1 MGRSHITLGAVKIF
15 YPLPSLLFLVGA
27 LVMIFLGLFQ
37 KPPNG
42 WLILPGFFL
51 AFALVAFQIWADS
64 SSEAI
69 PSSQEMNNDSS
80 VYANVAASLNPA
92 GVVYAASARSEHGA
106 CQPVLHVAP
115 LR

>member
-1 MGRSHITLGAVKIF
+1 MKLGTVEIF
-15 YPLPSLLFLVGA
+15 YPLPSLLVLVGA

-51 AFALVAFQIWADS
+51 AFALVAFQIWADTNM
-64 SSEAI
+64 EAI
-69 PSSQEMNNDSS
+69 PSSLEMDNNSS
-80 VYANVAASLNPA
+80 ATYANAAASLNPA